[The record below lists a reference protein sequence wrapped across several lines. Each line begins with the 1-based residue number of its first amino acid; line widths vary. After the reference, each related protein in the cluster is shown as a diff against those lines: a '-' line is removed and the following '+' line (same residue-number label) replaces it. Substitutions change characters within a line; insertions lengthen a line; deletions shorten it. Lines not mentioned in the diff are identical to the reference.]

1 MTTNQILTRIRAQIK
16 LLNKDDRIEVYW
28 VDAGDLDS
36 AEGFTW
42 IDQKDAVK
50 GIRSI
55 PVRTI
60 GYFLTFRASTL
71 VLCHNIE
78 YSDSKS
84 KSVANR
90 GVIPLGCITR
100 IIKLKNL
107 KEGN

>member
-1 MTTNQILTRIRAQIK
+1 MTTPATLTKIRNQIKHLTR
-16 LLNKDDRIEVYW
+16 DDRIEVYW

-36 AEGFTW
+36 SGGFTW
-42 IDQKDAVK
+42 MDQKEAVK

-71 VLCHNIE
+71 MLCHNIE
-78 YSDSKS
+78 FSDKKA

-90 GVIPLGCITR
+90 GIIPLGCITR
-100 IIKLKNL
+100 VLKLK
-107 KEGN
+107 GS

>member
-1 MTTNQILTRIRAQIK
+1 MTTNQKLTKIRTQIK
-16 LLNKDDRIEVYW
+16 SLSKDDRIEVYW

-42 IDQKDAVK
+42 MDQKDAVK

-71 VLCHNIE
+71 VLCHNME
-78 YSDSKS
+78 FSDKKA

-90 GVIPLGCITR
+90 GVIPLGCITN
-100 IIKLKNL
+100 IIKLNNK
-107 KEGN
+107 KEGK